1 MDIIGDLISSLEDY
15 GVRDVRVGV
24 SWTGVWSRNL
34 GVSKTYITG
43 SHSYVKDFDRLTQ
56 KSALELA
63 RYAYSWNLIE
73 AAIGVA
79 AINSLIQP
87 EGDSANIFDILPRLC
102 SQKKV
107 VIVGMFP
114 KKYVERV
121 RESASQL
128 YILELDPRLVS
139 PEEGIYPATAC
150 EYLIPESDVALIT
163 GSTLINKSL
172 ERLLELAEDTY
183 TIIAGPSTPMT
194 PVMFKYGVDMLAGIR
209 IRDPRRVLEGISRSS
224 GMISRRV
231 YGEAVEYLIL
241 KTRK

>member
-1 MDIIGDLISSLEDY
+1 MDIIGDLISSLDDCE
-15 GVRDVRVGV
+15 VRDVRVGV

-34 GVSKTYITG
+34 GVSKTYIAG
-43 SHSYVKDFDRLTQ
+43 LHSYVKDFDRLTE

-87 EGDSANIFDILPRLC
+87 EGDEANIFDILPRLC
-102 SQKKV
+102 SRRKV

-114 KKYVERV
+114 RKYVERV
-121 RESASQL
+121 KESASQL
-128 YILELDPRLVS
+128 YILEINPQLLS

-150 EYLIPESDVALIT
+150 EYLIPESEIALIT

-172 ERLLELAEDTY
+172 ERLLDLAKDAY
-183 TIIAGPSTPMT
+183 TIIVGPSTPMT
-194 PVMFKYGVDMLAGIR
+194 PVMFKYGVDMLAGVR
-209 IRDPRRVLEGISRSS
+209 IRGPRRVLEGISRTP

-231 YGEAVEYLIL
+231 YGDAVEYLIL
-241 KTRK
+241 KARR

>member
-1 MDIIGDLISSLEDY
+1 MDIIGDLISSLEDCE
-15 GVRDVRVGV
+15 VRDVRVGV

-43 SHSYVKDFDRLTQ
+43 SHSYVKDFDRLTE

-63 RYAYSWNLIE
+63 EYAYSWNLIE

-79 AINSLIQP
+79 TINSLIQP
-87 EGDSANIFDILPRLC
+87 EGDKTNIFDILPGIC
-102 SQKKV
+102 SQKRV

-114 KKYVERV
+114 KKYIERV
-121 RESASQL
+121 RKSASQL
-128 YILELDPRLVS
+128 YILELDPQLVS

-150 EYLIPESDVALIT
+150 EYLIPESDVTLIT

-172 ERLLELAEDTY
+172 ERILELAKGTY

-194 PVMFKYGVDMLAGIR
+194 PIMFKYGVDMLAGIK
-209 IRDPRRVLEGISRSS
+209 IRDPRKVLEGISRTS
-224 GMISRRV
+224 GMISRKV